1 MSKSESISRGLCLIA
16 GPLLMAISTFFW
28 QNDGRYSP
36 AGGTFVALSTLF
48 WIIGWMALFE
58 MAKTKMPR
66 YAAWGLLVAI
76 FGCISG
82 SNFGFADFY
91 SYVFKIPHE
100 VYLQR
105 LAEYP
110 ISSNILLFQSG
121 PLFPLSLLVLGFVF
135 MKIRVVPLWVSI
147 LICAGAILF
156 PLSRISRIPNLAHAS
171 DLLMLLPMVFIG
183 WNYLKG
189 NLNTAK
195 ITR

>member
-1 MSKSESISRGLCLIA
+1 MG
-16 GPLLMAISTFFW
+16 ISTFFW

-36 AGGTFVALSTLF
+36 AGGTLIVLSILF

-58 MAKTKMPR
+58 MVKPKMPN
-66 YAAWGLLVAI
+66 YAAWGLLIAI

-82 SNFGFADFY
+82 ANFGFADFY
-91 SYVFKIPHE
+91 SYVFNIPHE

-105 LAEYP
+105 LADYP
-110 ISSNILLFQSG
+110 VSSNILLFQSG

-135 MKIRVVPLWVSI
+135 MRIRAVPLWINI

-156 PLSRISRIPNLAHAS
+156 PVSRISRNQNLAHAS
-171 DLLMLLPMVFIG
+171 DLLMLLPMIFIG

-189 NLNTAK
+189 NLSTGK
-195 ITR
+195 IIKF